1 MDEFTHKAPNADSF
15 LTGLIVTLNAKG
27 FDKIANV
34 LIGSKC
40 KITFTDRWSTKDG
53 GSLYGAFST
62 TLELEIPANKYH
74 DAEKLTDEEKKTI
87 KKYGYDLLHPKTTGL
102 EVTDVTFSV
111 LVSDDAPTS
120 PVIYRSKNVQ
130 YDETTEFAR
139 SLLYTLENALRY
151 FVATKINEN
160 QAVAVVD
167 SDFIKDWEHAKHKEA
182 LPPRKPLDS
191 HIIYYSSFEQLR
203 RIITQSNNWDKI
215 FKTYFG
221 RQTSVIS
228 RLNELDEIRD
238 TLAHNRIISQ
248 FDYNS
253 FKSLFD
259 VVMGCIEG

>member
-1 MDEFTHKAPNADSF
+1 MSEFTYKAPNADGF
-15 LTGLIVTLNAKG
+15 LNGLIATLNAKG

-34 LIGSKC
+34 LVGSKC

-53 GSLYGAFST
+53 GSLFGAFST
-62 TLELEIPANKYH
+62 TLELEIPANKYQ
-74 DAEKLTDEEKKTI
+74 DAEKLPDEQKEII
-87 KKYGYDLLHPKTTGL
+87 KKLSCELLHPKTTGL
-102 EVTDVTFSV
+102 EITNVTYTV
-111 LVSDDAPTS
+111 LISDDNPLT
-120 PVIYRSKNVQ
+120 PEPYRSKNVQ
-130 YDETTEFAR
+130 YDPTTECAR

-160 QAVAVVD
+160 QAVAVID

-191 HIIYYSSFEQLR
+191 NIIFYSSFEQLR
-203 RIITQSNNWDKI
+203 RIITQNNNWDKI

-259 VVMGCIEG
+259 VIMGCIEG